1 MSKEVKQVK
10 QIKQPTQEQM
20 LEYFLRSD
28 FSKMNFPEIPTPEW
42 ITILGM
48 DLKKMSNEK
57 IIKNMYYDSD
67 GMIQVT
73 LSNDV
78 DN

>member
-1 MSKEVKQVK
+1 MSKQVKQTK
-10 QIKQPTQEQM
+10 QIKQPTQKQM
-20 LEYFLRSD
+20 MEYFLKTD
-28 FSKMNFPEIPTPEW
+28 FSKMNFPEIPTPDW
-42 ITILGM
+42 ITILGL
-48 DLKKMSNEK
+48 DLKKMSNDN

-67 GMIQVT
+67 GMIRVT

>member
-1 MSKEVKQVK
+1 MQKIKHTK

-20 LEYFLRSD
+20 MEYFLMSD

-42 ITILGM
+42 ITILGL
-48 DLKKMSNEK
+48 DLKKMSNDK
-57 IIKNMYYDSD
+57 VIQNMYYDSD
-67 GMIQVT
+67 GMIHVT